1 MEEKTIDSLAWQQMC
16 LRIERTD
23 QERWRS
29 YEEQFREDSK
39 IKANADQK
47 EAKRLIK
54 IRDTYFK

>member
-1 MEEKTIDSLAWQQMC
+1 MC

-47 EAKRLIK
+47 EAKCLIK